1 MIIINKMKKVLM
13 LFFFCLLF
21 SVSVQAKTTLLTDKT
36 TAGAGCTLVGVEGS
50 YVTQAKEA
58 LAKVIGE
65 AHNLEVENS
74 NN

>member
-1 MIIINKMKKVLM
+1 MKKVLM

-21 SVSVQAKTTLLTDKT
+21 SVSVQAKTTLPTDKT

-58 LAKVIGE
+58 L
-65 AHNLEVENS
+65 
-74 NN
+74 